1 MKSVILTLAG
11 ALMLGA
17 CASQTPNYIVLDPQ
31 LDTIARQTE
40 QNLPLSI
47 STKDLRT
54 ANYVV
59 KFEEGNGAARLV
71 SPSDSPRAQLEAML
85 RKGFSEAGYQVDPAS
100 ARTMHVELDRM
111 LTLVTESTFDY
122 EANTQIAIKVLA
134 TNGNKTLAKEF
145 VTKGRKTGPMGADFA
160 SLELELNKLMTEIT
174 TAIIQD
180 GEINQFLINGDL

>member
-1 MKSVILTLAG
+1 MKSVILALTG

-59 KFEEGNGAARLV
+59 KFEEGDGAARLV
-71 SPSDSPRAQLEAML
+71 SPSDSPRAQLETML

-100 ARTMHVELDRM
+100 ARTLHVELDRL
-111 LTLVTESTFDY
+111 LTLVTESTFNY
-122 EANTQIAIKVLA
+122 EANTQIVIKVLA

-145 VTKGRKTGPMGADFA
+145 RTKGLKTGPMGADFA